1 MPSPARAHK
10 TSNGQRNSQEQRS
23 TRSRTQSGPLQ
34 SGPQRKPSLGTR
46 KMSQSEVPPLP
57 VKRPRRSVVPE
68 YNSDSENQPE
78 SSKSKLASPFSE
90 EKIARILRSTRRSCA
105 ALDAAEKESAPQPKP
120 AVNRRSSAK
129 PLASASNR
137 SDAANEKRVLRSN
150 NHPDE
155 SPADAEPTT
164 KVSPRVS
171 TRSSRS
177 SIVMPPQP
185 LVQPRGQNAKVT
197 TATRSPTGRLRTKS
211 TAELTSS
218 GMKRKR
224 RSDLAPAPPRMLR
237 GQGQQKTPSKVATAT
252 SPPSAVKK
260 ARVLRSK

>member
-1 MPSPARAHK
+1 MREFQEIL
-10 TSNGQRNSQEQRS
+10 SNGQRNSQEQRS

-120 AVNRRSSAK
+120 AVNRRSGAK
-129 PLASASNR
+129 PLASTSNR

-155 SPADAEPTT
+155 SPADAEPEFRRFPFPEN
-164 KVSPRVS
+164 K
-171 TRSSRS
+171 
-177 SIVMPPQP
+177 
-185 LVQPRGQNAKVT
+185 
-197 TATRSPTGRLRTKS
+197 
-211 TAELTSS
+211 TS
-218 GMKRKR
+218 G
-224 RSDLAPAPPRMLR
+224 
-237 GQGQQKTPSKVATAT
+237 
-252 SPPSAVKK
+252 
-260 ARVLRSK
+260 